1 MRPKKLSRASKAV
14 VCTALSAV
22 AVVLTLA
29 SSESRETTV
38 KKPIGDR
45 ASVVIHLGRTVYLEM
60 DRTEKPIREEA
71 VAQYLETPAR
81 WQTFV
86 DGNVGRI
93 PYGSLNDVTRRSAIA
108 VLFPDDYWS
117 EQGWVHFVTYGRETG
132 GGETLWSVAE
142 WFTGKGNLYRTIRT
156 VNNKRNNVLYNGE
169 KILIPKR
176 LLLPAFAN
184 KSDRPPYIGMTV
196 DDLMYKSDGR
206 GEYAV
211 YKLKKG
217 ETLYSDVVGR
227 FTSRTDNEDVR
238 KAVEAVASRSGIRNP
253 NRVDVGQEVRIPID
267 LLASR
272 YRPYGDPG
280 RTRYEASKRS
290 VGVEVSRVHVA
301 ELDGV
306 YVILDAGHG
315 GRDPGKIGKFNT
327 QEDDYVYDIMCR
339 VKRLLENKTH
349 AKVITTVVDK
359 SSGYTPIDRDSL
371 RRDSDE
377 YLLTHPQY
385 ANTNAVVSVNLRWYL
400 ANSKYRELLRKG
412 VKPEQVVFTSFH
424 ADSRWSS
431 MRGSMVYYPSS
442 YHCRGRYGKSDGTY
456 TKFAE
461 VREKRVVYFDQRTRL
476 KAQQA
481 SKRLAEEVIKALR
494 RKNVA
499 IHKRQPE
506 QAIRNVIHRRG
517 REYVPAVLRYNEV
530 PTRVLIETVNLNN
543 STDCIRIKSW
553 KFRERVA
560 EAYVDSLVKLFSS

>member
-22 AVVLTLA
+22 AVLLTLA

-38 KKPIGDR
+38 KKPIGAR
-45 ASVVIHLGRTVYLEM
+45 ASVVIRLGRTVYLEM
-60 DRTEKPIREEA
+60 DRTEKPLGQEA
-71 VAQYLETPAR
+71 VARYLETPAR

-156 VNNKRNNVLYNGE
+156 ANKKRNNVLYNGE
-169 KILIPKR
+169 KILVPKQF
-176 LLLPAFAN
+176 LLPAFVN
-184 KSDRPPYIGMTV
+184 KSDKPPYIGMTV
-196 DDLMYKSDGR
+196 DDLTYKSDTE

-217 ETLYSDVVGR
+217 ETLYSDIVGR

-238 KAVEAVASRSGIRNP
+238 DAVNAVAARSGIRNP
-253 NRVDVGQEVRIPID
+253 NRVDVGQEVRIPLD

-272 YRPYGDPG
+272 YRPYGDPA
-280 RTRYEASKRS
+280 RTRYEMSERKIE
-290 VGVEVSRVHVA
+290 VEPSRVHA
-301 ELDGV
+301 TELDRI

-315 GRDPGKIGKFNT
+315 GRDPGKIGISNT
-327 QEDDYVYDIMCR
+327 QEDDYVYDVMCR
-339 VKRLLENKTH
+339 AKRLLETKTR
-349 AKVITTVVDK
+349 ARVITTIIDR
-359 SSGYTPIDRDSL
+359 SSGYTPIDRDLLS
-371 RRDSDE
+371 RDTDE
-377 YLLTHPQY
+377 YLLTRPQY
-385 ANTNAVVSVNLRWYL
+385 ANTDTAVAVNLRWYL

-424 ADSRWSS
+424 ADSRYSP
-431 MRGSMVYYPSS
+431 MRGTMVYYPSA
-442 YHCRGRYGKSDGTY
+442 YHCRGRYGKSGSAY

-461 VREKRVVYFDQRTRL
+461 VREKQVVYFDQRTRL
-476 KAQQA
+476 KAQQE

-499 IHKRQPE
+499 IYKRQPE
-506 QAIRNVIHRRG
+506 QAIRNVIYRRG
-517 REYVPAVLRYNEV
+517 HEYVPAVLRYNEV

-543 STDCIRIKSW
+543 STDCVRIRSW
-553 KFRERVA
+553 KFRERFA
-560 EAYVDSLVKLFSS
+560 EAYVDALVKLFSS